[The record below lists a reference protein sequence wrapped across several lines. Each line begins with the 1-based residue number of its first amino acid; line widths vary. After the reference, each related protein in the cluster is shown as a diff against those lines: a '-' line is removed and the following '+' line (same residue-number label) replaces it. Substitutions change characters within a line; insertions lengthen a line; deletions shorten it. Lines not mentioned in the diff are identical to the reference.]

1 MGSGFYGTFN
11 RFCYSYQSCNYN
23 LTMLNAAHKGIEEN
37 VACDYVSPTLS
48 LSLFLSLNLLALCLG
63 FFLCG

>member
-1 MGSGFYGTFN
+1 
-11 RFCYSYQSCNYN
+11 
-23 LTMLNAAHKGIEEN
+23 MLNATHKGIEEN

-63 FFLCG
+63 FLLCG